1 MDSYLVD
8 VIPTAQKELK
18 WLASALVARIYP
30 RLESLAVNPRP
41 PGCKKLK
48 GGESEWRISGQP

>member
-1 MDSYLVD
+1 VDSYLVD

-18 WLASALVARIYP
+18 WLAPALVARIYP
-30 RLESLAVNPRP
+30 RLENLAANPRP

-48 GGESEWRISGQP
+48 GGENELRIPGQP